1 MSHATV
7 PAPAHPVQ
15 ATGFRIAYHPLVC
28 PGCASDEVITEDV
41 ETGDG
46 LTEAAQICRCCGTA
60 WPVACVSERRATLP
74 AARRA
79 GPEAAS

>member
-7 PAPAHPVQ
+7 PEPARPVPPP
-15 ATGFRIAYHPLVC
+15 GFRIVYHPPVC
-28 PGCASDEVITEDV
+28 PDCASDEVITEDV

-46 LTEAAQICRCCGTA
+46 LTEAAHICRSCGSA
-60 WPVACVSERRATLP
+60 WPVACVSEWRATMP

-79 GPEAAS
+79 GQQAAS